1 MRAESVGVILAL
13 FAWVNFTT
21 IAHAQTE
28 RPATAL
34 ISSKAVALNP
44 ETEKVYAV
52 DTSRNAVSVFDPRT
66 QAISSVHV
74 GAGPIAL
81 AVNAATNRIYVA
93 NSGGGSVSVID
104 GKNDSALATLS
115 VGPRPYVVAVNPT
128 TNRIY
133 VSNTFSDL
141 ITVIDGATN
150 STATVRAGSADAI
163 AVDAKLDKV
172 YLLGYENTNLIAL
185 NQTTNIAGK
194 KQVGMHPWAM
204 AVNEVTST
212 LYVTRSGSSELVMV
226 DEVSGLAMTVPTGA
240 SPCAVA
246 INPVTNTAYVANHG
260 DDTVTV

>member
-34 ISSKAVALNP
+34 TSSRAVAMNP
-44 ETEKVYAV
+44 ETGKVYAV

-66 QAISSVHV
+66 QAISSVRV

-93 NSGGGSVSVID
+93 NSGGGSISVID
-104 GKNDSALATLS
+104 GKNDSAVATLS

-172 YLLGYENTNLIAL
+172 YLLGYENTNLTVMD
-185 NQTTNIAGK
+185 QTTNIIGK

-204 AVNEVTST
+204 AVDEATST
-212 LYVTRSGSSELVMV
+212 LYVTRVGNGELLELDEKSGV
-226 DEVSGLAMTVPTGA
+226 TTTIPTGTF
-240 SPCAVA
+240 PC
-246 INPVTNTAYVANHG
+246 
-260 DDTVTV
+260 